1 MAQTLIKGEGEE
13 VAEGDTV
20 TVNYTGWIWDG
31 DQFDSS
37 WDRGATASFVL
48 SRLVADPGLGRRPV
62 RPDRG

>member
-1 MAQTLIKGEGEE
+1 M
-13 VAEGDTV
+13 
-20 TVNYTGWIWDG
+20 NYTGWIWDG